1 MITQQGLRKGTEL
14 RKFVIGA
21 HPIIQVYIERLR
33 IPDLIATYIQQDR
46 RIKIPIER
54 TLVVLIH
61 NILTTPMPMYEIAG
75 WLAPLDLKPV

>member
-1 MITQQGLRKGTEL
+1 MITQQGLRKGVEH

-21 HPIIQVYIERLR
+21 HPIIQVYIEKLR

-46 RIKIPIER
+46 RLRIPIER

-61 NILTTPMPMYEIAG
+61 NILTTPMPMY
-75 WLAPLDLKPV
+75 DLSRRRASHGHDR